1 MLTVCLHY
9 GSVQSARRLRSA
21 HTDPLQN
28 DAGKRKHPRFGGAK
42 IVTALIR

>member
-21 HTDPLQN
+21 HTDPLQY
-28 DAGKRKHPRFGGAK
+28 DAGKRKHPGFGGAK
-42 IVTALIR
+42 IVTPAIR